1 MLSLTLLLLACADD
15 PKPTEPSAPRP
26 AAAAPQAA
34 PERMAARH
42 ILVAYQG
49 ALGAQPAV
57 RRSKEEAE
65 LRARELLVRLR
76 AGEDF
81 GHVAREASD
90 DASGVR
96 GGELGAFASGQ
107 MVAAFEAATAALEP
121 GELSDLVESPFGYH
135 IIQREAL
142 EEARLYH
149 ILVQW
154 QNPQRPDLARTQE
167 QARARAEEALAKLN
181 AGEPFDAVAAQ
192 YSDSSAADYGGDLG
206 WFQRGQ
212 LAPVMDEAAF
222 ALQPGQTSGLIETPL
237 GYHILRR
244 AQ

>member
-15 PKPTEPSAPRP
+15 PQPTAPSAATP
-26 AAAAPQAA
+26 AAVAPQAA
-34 PERMAARH
+34 AERMAARH

-49 ALGAQPAV
+49 ALGAQPTV
-57 RRSKEEAE
+57 RRSRQEAE
-65 LRARELLVRLR
+65 LRAQELLARLR

-90 DASGVR
+90 DASGIR
-96 GGELGAFASGQ
+96 GGELGAFSPGQ
-107 MVAAFEAATAALEP
+107 MVPAFETATAALQP
-121 GELSDLVESPFGYH
+121 GELSGLVESPFGYH

-142 EEARLYH
+142 EEARLFH

-154 QNPQRPDLARTQE
+154 QTPQRPDLTRTQE

-181 AGEPFDAVAAQ
+181 AGEPFEAVAAQ
-192 YSDSSAADYGGDLG
+192 YSDSTAADYGGDLG

-222 ALQPGQTSGLIETPL
+222 ALQPGQTSGLVETPL

-244 AQ
+244 VQ